1 MSALV
6 KKTETIDA
14 SESALSWQEQLSACV
29 DGELTQAQYQ
39 QMWKQMQSQSSGD
52 ELHAHFAMWSLV
64 GEAMRN
70 PSQAQLQASEPF
82 VLNFRNRL
90 AGESVQQPPVEKKL
104 KWLSMDA
111 IARPGRDAAN
121 AAVLRWKMV
130 AGFASLAAVAAIG
143 WSNLSQNTQAPGV
156 QLAEVKYQAP
166 LNLAQQGR
174 GPGLTLVSR
183 NTSGLNMGAATSS
196 PLDGGSG
203 IMIRDARIDEVLSR
217 QQSARANA
225 LQPSADFLRS
235 TNLQGF
241 GYQPSVAAA
250 AE

>member
-1 MSALV
+1 MSALL
-6 KKTETIDA
+6 KKTETIDEPEG
-14 SESALSWQEQLSACV
+14 SLTWQEQLSACV
-29 DGELTQAQYQ
+29 DGELTQEQYQ
-39 QMWKQMQSQSSGD
+39 QMWKQMQSKSSGD
-52 ELHAHFAMWSLV
+52 ELHAHWAMWSLV

-90 AGESVQQPPVEKKL
+90 AGEAVQQPPVEKKL

-130 AGFASLAAVAAIG
+130 AGFASIAAVAAIG
-143 WSNLSQNTQAPGV
+143 WSSLSQVTQGPEA

-166 LNLAQQGR
+166 LNLAQEGR

-183 NTSGLNMGAATSS
+183 NTSGLNMGGGAAPSAIDT
-196 PLDGGSG
+196 GNGV
-203 IMIRDARIDEVLSR
+203 MIRDARIDEVLSR
-217 QQSARANA
+217 QQNARANA
-225 LQPSADFLRS
+225 LQPSADFLRN

-241 GYQPSVAAA
+241 GYQPSAI